1 MRKVLV
7 NGAIG
12 AVVVLLL
19 LAGSVAVP
27 RVLFLLRTNEFHAE
41 FGNAAGLSV
50 GTQVMV
56 AGVPAGRVTEVA
68 LAGDRVRVSFR
79 LDDAHALG
87 RDTRAA
93 IKLRTVLG
101 TRYLSV
107 DSAGPGR
114 LSPGDTIALS
124 HTSVPYSLDEIQTAA
139 KSTAEGL
146 DLPQLRAMIDT
157 LDEVSPDDPRLLG
170 DALGGIAAASA
181 IVGER
186 GAQVQ
191 ELLRGTQMLTTT
203 LVEQQDTLVALLGDA
218 QLIVDALQQRR
229 AVIRQLITDVHT
241 ITDQLDRLFREN
253 RDVLDP
259 LLADLH
265 ALTDS
270 LARNDQAID
279 ESLRRLGP
287 ASRYLTNATGN
298 GPWGEVTAPLGPV
311 PDNVL
316 CAAGLFKGCR

>member
-19 LAGSVAVP
+19 LAGSIAVP
-27 RVLFLLRTNEFHAE
+27 RVLFLLRTNEYHAE
-41 FGNAAGLSV
+41 FGNAAGLEV

-79 LDDAHALG
+79 LDDAHSLG

-107 DSAGPGR
+107 ESAGPAR
-114 LSPGDTIALS
+114 LSPGGTIPLS
-124 HTSVPYSLDEIQTAA
+124 HTSVPYSLDELQSAA

-146 DLPQLRAMIDT
+146 DLPRLRAMIDAV
-157 LDEVSPDDPRLLG
+157 DEVSPDDPQLLG
-170 DALGGIAAASA
+170 NVLDGIATASA

-186 GAQVQ
+186 GEQMQ
-191 ELLRGTQMLTTT
+191 ELLRGTRMLTTT
-203 LVEQQDTLVALLGDA
+203 LVEQQDTLVTLLGDA
-218 QLIVDALQQRR
+218 QLIVDTLQQRR
-229 AVIRQLITDVHT
+229 TVIRQLSTDVHT
-241 ITDQLDRLFREN
+241 VVDQLERLLREN

-270 LARNDQAID
+270 LERNDLAID

-287 ASRYLTNATGN
+287 ASRYLANATGN
-298 GPWGEVTAPLGPV
+298 GPWGEVSAPLGPV

-316 CAAGLFKGCR
+316 CVAGLFKRCR

>member
-19 LAGSVAVP
+19 LTASVAVP
-27 RVLFLLRTNEFHAE
+27 QALFVLRTNEYHAE
-41 FGNAAGLSV
+41 FGNAAGLVV
-50 GTQVMV
+50 GTQVTV

-79 LDDAHALG
+79 LDGAHSLG

-101 TRYLSV
+101 TRYMSV

-124 HTSVPYSLDEIQTAA
+124 HTSVPYSLDELQSAA

-146 DLPQLRAMIDT
+146 DLAELRDMIDT
-157 LDEVSPDDPRLLG
+157 LDEISPDDPRLVG
-170 DALGGIAAASA
+170 EALGGIAAASA

-186 GAQVQ
+186 GEQLQ
-191 ELLRGTQMLTTT
+191 ELLRGTQTLTTT
-203 LVEQQDTLVALLGDA
+203 LVEQQDTLVTLLGDA
-218 QLIVDALQQRR
+218 QLIVDTLQQRR
-229 AVIRQLITDVHT
+229 TVIRQLITDVHA
-241 ITDQLDRLFREN
+241 IVDQLDRLFREN
-253 RDVLDP
+253 REVLDP
-259 LLADLH
+259 LLTDLH

-270 LARNDQAID
+270 LARNDGAID

-287 ASRYLTNATGN
+287 ASRYLANATGN
-298 GPWGEVTAPLGPV
+298 GPWGDVSAPLGPI
-311 PDNVL
+311 PDNLL
-316 CAAGLFKGCR
+316 CAAGLFGGCR